1 MWNPATLALL
11 HRYRMLM
18 VLWTVDT
25 NDYRRPGVTAIVKRA
40 LAGARPGAI
49 ILLHDAGGNRTQ
61 TVAAL
66 PRIIAGLHRRGY
78 RLVTVPRL
86 LLDNPAPRVQ
96 NIAAVIGT
104 GG

>member
-1 MWNPATLALL
+1 MWNAATLALL
-11 HRYRMLM
+11 RRYRMLM

-25 NDYRRPGVTAIVKRA
+25 NDYRRPGVQAIVKAA
-40 LAGARPGAI
+40 LSGARPGAI
-49 ILLHDAGGNRTQ
+49 ILLHDAGGNRSETA
-61 TVAAL
+61 AAL
-66 PRIIAGLHRRGY
+66 PRIIAGLRRRHY

-96 NIAAVIGT
+96 NIASVIGS